1 MGTHPIF
8 ESDFDCLTECSE
20 LGVVALAFRSLA
32 AEMRL
37 SPATTDVTTGDTPQ
51 LRMNSTKCPRKSTST
66 NLKIPRDGLPR
77 SRLVQ
82 KLTLRNTKSDPLL
95 SLPFDQAAPS
105 MAD

>member
-8 ESDFDCLTECSE
+8 ESDFDCLTGLECSE

-51 LRMNSTKCPRKSTST
+51 LRMNSTKCPRRSTST
-66 NLKIPRDGLPR
+66 NLKIPRGGLPR

-82 KLTLRNTKSDPLL
+82 KLTLKNTKSDAKLPATL
-95 SLPFDQAAPS
+95 SSL
-105 MAD
+105 